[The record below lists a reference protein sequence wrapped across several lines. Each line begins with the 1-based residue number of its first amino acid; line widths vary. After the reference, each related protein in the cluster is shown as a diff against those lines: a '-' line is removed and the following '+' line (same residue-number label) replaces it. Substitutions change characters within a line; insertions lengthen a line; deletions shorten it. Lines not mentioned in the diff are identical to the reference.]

1 MYPIR
6 FSFWFSLSVFLIDFQ
21 LLCVLSYSVDIGYDD
36 DDNNNTKK
44 RRTNETKLPLVRSN
58 AKQYKLEAKLPRSD
72 HLRLSLFLLSLSLS
86 LLLLLLLLLLLSPS
100 LSFSPNLK
108 FISHFIVLN
117 ENPIKKQGN
126 FFLRIIFLMNYLF
139 FQWRC
144 GDFFCFIHISAFFI
158 FIYDFLGEEGSIDL
172 H

>member
-86 LLLLLLLLLLLSPS
+86 SSSSSSSFSSFSLLLSPS
-100 LSFSPNLK
+100 LLILNLLA
-108 FISHFIVLN
+108 IL
-117 ENPIKKQGN
+117 
-126 FFLRIIFLMNYLF
+126 LY
-139 FQWRC
+139 
-144 GDFFCFIHISAFFI
+144 
-158 FIYDFLGEEGSIDL
+158 
-172 H
+172 

>member
-86 LLLLLLLLLLLSPS
+86 SSPPPPSPPSPPS

-139 FQWRC
+139 FSE
-144 GDFFCFIHISAFFI
+144 GVAIFFVSFTFPPFSFLYMI
-158 FIYDFLGEEGSIDL
+158 FLGEEGSIDL